1 MTYSSLT
8 GSVFIG
14 RQVRCGVLGCQ
25 KFHVHD
31 RSVLVLSFYRYQ
43 RKTLSCIG
51 AVALLCVLAQQGE
64 LSPFFGLCGRFHLQA
79 VMPLRCF
86 LDIDEKLYATL
97 SAVKQGDDVA
107 FSRLCEDYRALV
119 KKMVRSFSK
128 TIPDVDPDDLEQEAL
143 CALSEAARRYDLG
156 IANKVTFGLYA
167 KVCIKNKMISM
178 RRKFVARSN
187 INPVKEVGTAG
198 ERKSELLTSALGED
212 AKKLLSRYEYKV
224 LTLYISESSYTYK
237 EIARRLGRSEKSVDN
252 AVYRI
257 KRKLKDKYSII

>member
-1 MTYSSLT
+1 M
-8 GSVFIG
+8 
-14 RQVRCGVLGCQ
+14 
-25 KFHVHD
+25 
-31 RSVLVLSFYRYQ
+31 
-43 RKTLSCIG
+43 
-51 AVALLCVLAQQGE
+51 
-64 LSPFFGLCGRFHLQA
+64 
-79 VMPLRCF
+79 
-86 LDIDEKLYATL
+86 DIDEKLYATL